1 MRRLTLF
8 IGCMLFA
15 SGCGLL
21 GDESD
26 PLRRVREGGTGP
38 FRSLDANDTGL
49 SATPEGRIGVD
60 MAQSAPGWGERTVD
74 RMAWNEAGCFASLA
88 LRTEPVPARDPG
100 APAGE
105 PDPLQFEP
113 TAIVRCDAN
122 EGAIVTSLRD
132 VVLTPTEAWEGED
145 LRDPWPLRLSNGT
158 IHLYYAAEGG
168 IGLATASS
176 PDGPFMR
183 VGTAPIIAPIDV
195 ASPLRSPTVVPAPG
209 GTGYLMYFDDGARI
223 FVARSD
229 DGLAFTI
236 VDTDTATAAI
246 DPISLPPI
254 IEGETIDVHPG
265 AITVTVSEGRQIVRL
280 YFDAPTAED
289 DNVCMAGS
297 FDGIVFERFV
307 PASYVSEGVAFP
319 VPRLLPT
326 GETVLTL
333 TRFVNVMSVV
343 VRVPV
348 GAVAP
353 TFAEFDAGM
362 E

>member
-8 IGCMLFA
+8 LACVLFA

-38 FRSLDANDTGL
+38 FRSLTAVETGL
-49 SATPEGRIGVD
+49 AAVPEGRIGVD
-60 MAQSAPGWGERTVD
+60 MSQSAPNWGARTVD
-74 RMAWNEAGCFASLA
+74 RIAWNEAGCFASLA

-100 APAGE
+100 APEDE
-105 PDPLQFEP
+105 PDDLQFES

-122 EGAIVTSLRD
+122 EGALVTALRD
-132 VVLTPTEAWEGED
+132 VVLTPTETWEGDD
-145 LRDPWPLRLSNGT
+145 LRDPWPLRRADGT
-158 IHLYYAAEGG
+158 IHLYYAADGG
-168 IGLATASS
+168 IGVATASS
-176 PDGPFMR
+176 IDGPFTR
-183 VGTAPIIAPIDV
+183 VGTAPIVAPIDA

-209 GTGYLMYFDDGARI
+209 DAGYLMYFDDGARI

-236 VDTDTATAAI
+236 VDTDTTTVEV

-307 PASYVSEGVAFP
+307 PASYVSERVGFP

-333 TRFVNVMSVV
+333 TRALNVMTVV

-353 TFAEFDAGM
+353 AFATFDAGM